1 LKGVTEG
8 TPMHTHERKPG
19 RPKGAKTKGEVT
31 GRKRAKK
38 FLDLK
43 FDEHL
48 QITEAAFRV
57 GNIFDVEPYQIHKDV
72 RRHEAT
78 IAADVFR
85 EAEELERQL
94 LARKAII
101 EMGPHP
107 LTGRAEIFHI
117 LAIALRGQSL

>member
-1 LKGVTEG
+1 
-8 TPMHTHERKPG
+8 MHTLERKPG
-19 RPKGAKTKGEVT
+19 RHKGAKTKGEVT
-31 GRKRAKK
+31 DRKRAKK

-85 EAEELERQL
+85 QAEELERQL